1 MFINLLKSKLII
13 LITSAIVLSVASC
26 TTHVIED
33 PPATVAHVD
42 IGRYLGTWY
51 EIAHIPNR
59 FQKNCTQ
66 NTMAEYQPVE
76 SGRIAVLNRCTRGD
90 GTVEQADGI
99 ARIVDPDSNSRL
111 KVSFV
116 RIFGIN
122 LFWGDYWILGL
133 DPEYNYAVVG
143 APDRKYAWVLSR
155 TPALS
160 AAEMVHVWSIVE
172 EQGYDPEDFTLT
184 RQVAESR

>member
-1 MFINLLKSKLII
+1 MI
-13 LITSAIVLSVASC
+13 LILLLAAIALSAAYC
-26 TTHVIED
+26 TTRIKEH
-33 PPATVAHVD
+33 PPATVPYVD
-42 IGRYLGTWY
+42 IARYLGTWY

-59 FQKNCTQ
+59 FQKNCTR
-66 NTMAEYQPVE
+66 NTMAEYRLVE
-76 SGRIAVLNRCTRGD
+76 PGRIAVSNRCTRAD

-116 RIFGIN
+116 RILGMN

-133 DPEYNYAVVG
+133 DPGYNYAIVG

-155 TPALS
+155 TPVMS
-160 AAEMVHVWSIVE
+160 VAEMAHVWSVVE
-172 EQGYDPEDFTLT
+172 EQGYDPEDFTTT